1 MTRPPERTSVLTV
14 DDRAREL
21 NVSRAFAYRLIQ
33 QREIPS
39 YSIGRCVRVK
49 ERDMARYLEKAR

>member
-1 MTRPPERTSVLTV
+1 MLTV
-14 DDRAREL
+14 DELAREL

-39 YSIGRCVRVK
+39 YRIGRCVRVK
-49 ERDMARYLEKAR
+49 ERDVARYLEGCKA